1 MPARAASDAQVSFAR
16 SICQEMYTHL
26 ADAEARFEEIDA
38 TGVFNDRAATSLM
51 IDKLLR
57 EKHVAKVKAAA
68 ARAAADQ
75 PALDAGM
82 YKLDGVIYKVQKAV
96 HGSGNLYAKKLVE
109 PSTFGARASFVY
121 APGVIRRLT
130 VADRMSLED
139 AKAWGALYGTCCVC
153 GRTLTDERSIAEGI
167 GPVCGNRFGPDLD
180 GDLR

>member
-1 MPARAASDAQVSFAR
+1 
-16 SICQEMYTHL
+16 
-26 ADAEARFEEIDA
+26 
-38 TGVFNDRAATSLM
+38 
-51 IDKLLR
+51 
-57 EKHVAKVKAAA
+57 
-68 ARAAADQ
+68 
-75 PALDAGM
+75 
-82 YKLDGVIYKVQKAV
+82 VQKAV